1 MPNYMSKISTDAA
14 TALLH
19 GNPFNRGNTK
29 VKVYDDGSREMLL
42 HGNCIAFITY
52 DNRLFI
58 SSCGWTT
65 ATTKSRLNAL
75 PKVRIQQRQYMWF
88 LNGDYWTGVTTE
100 IPKWHNFYSMYKWD

>member
-1 MPNYMSKISTDAA
+1 LMPIYMSKISKDAA
-14 TALLH
+14 RALLH
-19 GNPFNRGNTK
+19 GNRFNRGNTK

-42 HGNCIAFITY
+42 HGNCIAFITNE
-52 DNRLFI
+52 NRLFI

-75 PKVRIQQRQYMWF
+75 PKVNIKQRQFMWF

-100 IPKWHNFYSMYKWD
+100 IEKWHSFYGLY